1 VRSAARILTDQPHKP
16 GYYRQVWDRT
26 DNAGRTVANGV
37 YFIEL
42 RTESEAAKKKVVLV
56 R

>member
-1 VRSAARILTDQPHKP
+1 VCSLVGVNGH
-16 GYYRQVWDRT
+16 
-26 DNAGRTVANGV
+26 GRTVANGV